1 MVREHNRD
9 ARTYQQQLR
18 RTVPPRRYILC
29 KCIDWRVR
37 MKFTRESEIA
47 QLDIQAVVHEN
58 VFWFDIPV
66 PSVNE
71 KTTILSPLMI
81 IVAKEPDES

>member
-1 MVREHNRD
+1 
-9 ARTYQQQLR
+9 
-18 RTVPPRRYILC
+18 
-29 KCIDWRVR
+29 

-66 PSVNE
+66 ASVNE